1 MVGFSTICRA
11 SMEYYLSLNSPSFWI
26 PETHTRKKKKKD
38 LLNLYLFWILIF
50 R

>member
-26 PETHTRKKKKKD
+26 PETHTRKKKKKRFVEPVSVLD
-38 LLNLYLFWILIF
+38 TDI
-50 R
+50 